1 MQKNEI
7 ILYHPEGN
15 IAVEV
20 RLEDK
25 MVWLSRQQMAR
36 LFDRDVKTIGKHIN
50 NALKEE
56 LKGIPT
62 VANFATVQLEG
73 DRSITRMIEYYGIDM
88 VLSVGYRVKSR
99 RGVDFRRWANAVLQ
113 DYILRGYAV
122 NQRIER
128 LEDRVSE
135 HDRQIKFFVRTALP
149 PTQGVF
155 YDGQIFDAYV
165 FAAEL
170 IKTAKES
177 IVLIDNYIDESV
189 LLLLS
194 KRKADVSARI
204 LTRHIS
210 QVLATDL
217 SRHNQHYPPITIE
230 ESPRYHDR
238 FLIVDGTVYHIGA
251 SLKDL
256 GKNLFALS
264 KMEVPPEWIGV

>member
-36 LFDRDVKTIGKHIN
+36 LFDREVKTIGKHIN

-73 DRSITRMIEYYGIDM
+73 NRSITRMIEYYGIDM
-88 VLSVGYRVKSR
+88 ALSVGYRVKSR

-128 LEDRVSE
+128 LEERV
-135 HDRQIKFFVRTALP
+135 
-149 PTQGVF
+149 
-155 YDGQIFDAYV
+155 
-165 FAAEL
+165 
-170 IKTAKES
+170 
-177 IVLIDNYIDESV
+177 
-189 LLLLS
+189 
-194 KRKADVSARI
+194 
-204 LTRHIS
+204 
-210 QVLATDL
+210 
-217 SRHNQHYPPITIE
+217 
-230 ESPRYHDR
+230 
-238 FLIVDGTVYHIGA
+238 
-251 SLKDL
+251 
-256 GKNLFALS
+256 
-264 KMEVPPEWIGV
+264 